1 MAEAFPRSL
10 NGAAAQDGAQAA
22 AGEGLASREA
32 LRDTI
37 GRRSFLKTA
46 LGGTMGL
53 AASFG
58 WPSRLFADGA
68 DVGPP
73 TVVLPSLGPKLK
85 PQPESNRKMAALLEK
100 ITSAADPLK
109 NPFRNREQ
117 AAVLIALKERTTDP
131 QELLKIRIRL
141 AVQLIDSGDAYGA
154 LKEYD
159 AIQKA
164 MGDLKVPMEE
174 RKEVE
179 WLTFKAVCYLRMGE
193 NENCLT
199 NRNADSCVFPIQGG
213 GVHLNKTGS
222 RGAAAVL
229 IELLEKYP
237 GCLRAVWLLNI
248 VYMTLGEYPDKVPSK
263 WLIDPK
269 LFASDYDI
277 KHFPDVGP
285 ALGLNIQSYAG
296 GAVLE
301 DFDNDGFLDVMVSS
315 WGVRDQLRLFHNNG
329 DGTFTERTEEA
340 GLLGL
345 VGGIN
350 LVQGD
355 YNNDGLID
363 VLVMRGGWLGTE
375 GHYPFSLLRNNGD
388 FTFTDVTEEAGLL
401 AFRPTHSA
409 VWWDYNNDG
418 LLDLFVAHE
427 TKGAD
432 KNPCQLF
439 RNNGDGTF
447 TECAAENGVDFL
459 GFCKA
464 TISGDY
470 NNDGRPDL
478 YISRVDGQ
486 KFLVRNDGPASPD
499 GNPRGP
505 WKFTVVTEEAGLAGP
520 AQSYTSWF
528 WDFDNDGWLDLYI
541 AGYSVHDVGDVA
553 AAYLGLPY
561 AAQRGRLYKNNRD
574 GTFTDVSKEMGLDG
588 LLATMGGNFG
598 DIDNDGWLDFYLGT
612 GNVDLSVLVPNRMFR
627 FDGTRFHEVTQSG
640 GFGQLQKGH
649 GIAFGDI
656 NNNGEQDVY
665 SSIGG
670 AVIGDYFQ
678 HQVYANPGHGNDWIK
693 LKLEGVKSCRD
704 ARGARIKVVAKT
716 DQGDREIHRVVGSGG
731 SFGAS
736 PLRQEIGLGRATAI
750 DRVEIFWP
758 VTGRTQVL
766 KGLAINRCYHVKE
779 DAAEAT
785 VVVLKTFAW
794 PVPVTA

>member
-1 MAEAFPRSL
+1 MAEESIESLMAEAAPR
-10 NGAAAQDGAQAA
+10 
-22 AGEGLASREA
+22 GLGRAMPNREA
-32 LRDTI
+32 LRDLI

-46 LGGTMGL
+46 LGGTLGL
-53 AASFG
+53 AASLS
-58 WPSRLFADGA
+58 WPARLLADGA
-68 DVGPP
+68 DAAPP
-73 TVVLPSLGPKLK
+73 KVVLPALGPKLK

-100 ITSAADPLK
+100 ITSSADPLK

-117 AAVLIALKERTTDP
+117 AALLTTLKETTTDP

-141 AVQLIDSGDAYGA
+141 AVQLIDAGDAYGA

-164 MGDLKVPMEE
+164 MADLNVPLEE
-174 RKEVE
+174 RKEAE

-199 NRNADSCVFPIQGG
+199 NRNADSCVFPIQGR
-213 GVHLNKTGS
+213 GVHTNKTGS

-229 IELLEKYP
+229 TELLEKYP
-237 GCLRAVWLLNI
+237 GCLRARWLLNI
-248 VYMTLGEYPDKVPSK
+248 VYMTLGEYPDKVPPQ

-277 KHFPDVGP
+277 KRFPDIGP
-285 ALGLNIQSYAG
+285 ELGLNTESYAG
-296 GAVLE
+296 GVVLE
-301 DFDNDGFLDVMVSS
+301 DFDGDGFLDVMISS

-350 LVQGD
+350 IIHGD
-355 YNNDGLID
+355 YNNDGLMD
-363 VLVMRGGWLGTE
+363 VLVMRGGWLGRE

-388 FTFTDVTEEAGLL
+388 FTFTDVTEEAGLIT
-401 AFRPTHSA
+401 FSPTHSA

-418 LLDLFVAHE
+418 LLDIFVAHE
-427 TKGAD
+427 TKGDD

-447 TECAAENGVDFL
+447 TECAAENGLDFT
-459 GFCKA
+459 GFFKA
-464 TISGDY
+464 TVSGDY

-478 YISRVDGQ
+478 YVSRVDGP
-486 KFLVRNDGPASPD
+486 KVLVRNDGPAGAD

-505 WKFTVVTEEAGLAGP
+505 WKFTVVTDDAGLAGP

-561 AAQRGRLYKNNRD
+561 AGQRGRLYRNNRD

-612 GNVDLSVLVPNRMFR
+612 GNVDLSVLLPNRMFR

-678 HQVYANPGHGNDWIK
+678 HQVYANPGHGNNWIK

-704 ARGARIKVVAKT
+704 AHGARIKVVAKT
-716 DQGDREIHRVVGSGG
+716 GEGEREIHRVVGSGG

-736 PLRQEIGLGRATAI
+736 PLRQEIGLGRAETI
-750 DRVEIFWP
+750 RRVEIRWP
-758 VTGRTQVL
+758 VSGTTQVL
-766 KGLAINRCYHVKE
+766 TGLEKNRCYRVRE
-779 DAAEAT
+779 GEAEA
-785 VVVLKTFAW
+785 VPVSLRTFAW
-794 PVPVTA
+794 PA